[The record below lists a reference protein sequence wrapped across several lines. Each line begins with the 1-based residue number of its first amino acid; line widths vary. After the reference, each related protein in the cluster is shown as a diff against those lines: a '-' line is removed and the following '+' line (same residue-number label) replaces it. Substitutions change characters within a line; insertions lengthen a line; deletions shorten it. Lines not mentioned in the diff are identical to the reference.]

1 MARLGKGAKVGVA
14 IGAIAAVIVVELA
27 ALMISVAVR
36 ESALLGAVETKT
48 GSCPEYV
55 WSAEDEYA
63 PDDYPSIVTDDG
75 SLRILQLTDIH
86 FRNQGTFGG
95 KKLLQVNGVKAGW
108 QYMENSNT
116 GGTVI
121 DVAADGDLT
130 IKLVQASSVSAKVV
144 EERTVAFGEE

>member
-1 MARLGKGAKVGVA
+1 M
-14 IGAIAAVIVVELA
+14 
-27 ALMISVAVR
+27 
-36 ESALLGAVETKT
+36 
-48 GSCPEYV
+48 
-55 WSAEDEYA
+55 
-63 PDDYPSIVTDDG
+63 
-75 SLRILQLTDIH
+75 
-86 FRNQGTFGG
+86 
-95 KKLLQVNGVKAGW
+95 QVNGVKAGW